1 MVSSSVK
8 LFLQVQLTDFENA
21 AYIVFVVLLTR
32 AILSFDLNFLIPIS
46 KVTSIILYNFV
57 SITVTN
63 QMQENMARA
72 QKRDAVRSEK
82 FYFRKSV
89 VPDDDK
95 DDDDKDGA
103 EPRGSHDHE
112 YTEMSVDAI
121 INGKVSFN

>member
-46 KVTSIILYNFV
+46 KVTSIILV

>member
-32 AILSFDLNFLIPIS
+32 AILSFDLNFLVPIS

-72 QKRDAVRSEK
+72 QKRDAVRIEK

-95 DDDDKDGA
+95 DDDSKDGA

-112 YTEMSVDAI
+112 YTEMSVDTI
-121 INGKVSFN
+121 MNGKVSFN